1 MVKLADT
8 QDLGSCAFERE
19 GSSPFSRTRVLFS
32 FSARMLAKALSAICV
47 FRRYYVG
54 MPKLI
59 SAENAA
65 TELVADED
73 SLALGARLRTE
84 THDQHR
90 STESRPFIVELMK
103 GELALADYTRYL
115 AQLAWVYEALESRA
129 TSEDDFDIYDERL
142 NRFTEIESDLV
153 ALGAADWR
161 SSHPALPATRVYADR
176 LRELA
181 ASNDPRFVAHHYTRY
196 LGDLSGGQAISR
208 LVARHYAATD
218 EQLAFY
224 RFDGIEN
231 HVQFKRSYRE
241 QLDALPLSAEE
252 SAAVVAEALAAF
264 EYNGALFDE
273 LHTPAVAA

>member
-1 MVKLADT
+1 
-8 QDLGSCAFERE
+8 
-19 GSSPFSRTRVLFS
+19 
-32 FSARMLAKALSAICV
+32 
-47 FRRYYVG
+47 

-65 TELVADED
+65 PELVADEA

-90 STESRPFIVELMK
+90 STESSTFIVQLMK
-103 GELALADYTRYL
+103 GELTLDDYTRYL
-115 AQLAWVYEALESRA
+115 AQMAWVYEALESRVV
-129 TSEDDFDIYDERL
+129 TDDDFAIYDERL
-142 NRFTEIESDLV
+142 NRLSEIESDLV

-161 SSHPALPATRVYADR
+161 ESHPALPSTQLYVDR

-181 ASNDPRFVAHHYTRY
+181 ATNDPRFVAHHYTRY

-208 LVARHYAATD
+208 LVARHYGATD

-231 HVQFKRSYRE
+231 HVHFKRNYRE
-241 QLDALPLSAEE
+241 QLDALPLTAEQ
-252 SAAVVAEALAAF
+252 SAAVVAEAIAAF
-264 EYNGALFDE
+264 EYNGALFSE
-273 LHTPAVAA
+273 LHRPVAAA